1 MASSSNGASKM
12 RPDFPASAVS
22 VHGDKDYVLDSCHVI
37 AAPLNRHL
45 RRYQRQGVKFLYRR
59 CFSTSSSSNH
69 DSVKQTEDKFWFW
82 FSFPNDQ
89 TQAVFLSLQSGAIL
103 ADDMGLGKTVQVI
116 GLISALLKR
125 THVAEYDLAACRR
138 VRFGSGEDGGERG
151 GRAAAGM
158 FLIVC
163 PASVLRNWEQEFET
177 WGYFV
182 LAKYYK

>member
-1 MASSSNGASKM
+1 MTSFVG
-12 RPDFPASAVS
+12 
-22 VHGDKDYVLDSCHVI
+22 
-37 AAPLNRHL
+37 
-45 RRYQRQGVKFLYRR
+45 
-59 CFSTSSSSNH
+59 FS
-69 DSVKQTEDKFWFW
+69 QTTKC
-82 FSFPNDQ
+82 
-89 TQAVFLSLQSGAIL
+89 VFQYWQSGAIL

-138 VRFGSGEDGGERG
+138 VRFGSGEDGGDRG

>member
-1 MASSSNGASKM
+1 MGQSFLFFNSN
-12 RPDFPASAVS
+12 
-22 VHGDKDYVLDSCHVI
+22 L
-37 AAPLNRHL
+37 L
-45 RRYQRQGVKFLYRR
+45 Q
-59 CFSTSSSSNH
+59 
-69 DSVKQTEDKFWFW
+69 
-82 FSFPNDQ
+82 
-89 TQAVFLSLQSGAIL
+89 QSGAIL

-125 THVAEYDLAACRR
+125 TQVAEDDLAACRR
-138 VRFGSGEDGGERG
+138 VRFGSEEDNDQR
-151 GRAAAGM
+151 RAAAGM